1 MTRTIDRLRAGT
13 RRLSQCAE
21 WVSVA
26 MFIGIFVLFIAAIVQ
41 RYVLK
46 HPVDWVDEAIMILF
60 LWSTFLTEALVLRER
75 EQVTFDVLYDACGP
89 RARRAIGLVA
99 SALIAVLFVL
109 AAPTIWG
116 YITFLWREKTNAFE
130 WRLDFVYACF
140 FIYWIAVIVRAL
152 DKLTGLL
159 QADWEAHVADS
170 APDEKAN
177 VLG

>member
-1 MTRTIDRLRAGT
+1 MKSGIERLRAGA
-13 RRLSQCAE
+13 RQLSRVAE

-41 RYVLK
+41 RYALR
-46 HPVDWVDEAIMILF
+46 HPVDWVDEGIMILF

-89 RARRAIGLVA
+89 RARRLIGLVA
-99 SALIAVLFVL
+99 SALVAVLFAL

-116 YITFLWREKTNAFE
+116 YIAFLWREKTNAFE

-140 FIYWIAVIVRAL
+140 FLYWIAVIVRAL
-152 DKLTGLL
+152 DKLLTLL
-159 QADWEAHVADS
+159 QPGWQALVADS